1 MNQTLNLGEIQFYWR
16 VTDKPNVPT
25 NVVPNFLPFE
35 FTFEESTQLVRQKK
49 YQVILDALE
58 KIYLEEFNV
67 GYLQEGH
74 DLAEGYGNDVLK
86 FVNKSVTN
94 YLPNA
99 KRILEVGC
107 GGGYM
112 LNKFRAMGLEV
123 MGVDPSPIAVT
134 KGVEFKYDVIKDFYP
149 TKQTFEKVD
158 IIFHYDVLEHIE
170 NHIDFL
176 KEHKR
181 DLTDNGMI
189 VFAVP
194 DDTECLAVGDISMV
208 IHEHINYFDKESLAN
223 TVSKAG
229 FEVLDVQ
236 KSNHGGVLYCAA
248 RKINGDGNY
257 QDKSGIEKFENF
269 ITEHQLFRKRITD
282 YIDTILADEN
292 NVLGIY
298 IALRVAPY
306 LTKYKDSNRI
316 RFFDDDSGLHHKY
329 YDGYNV
335 TIENMNDL
343 VAKPVTHL
351 LIATH
356 SFGKIIHSKVV
367 EKVSYPIEITL
378 LNDFIKHN

>member
-16 VTDKPNVPT
+16 VTTKPNVPQ
-25 NVVPNFLPFE
+25 NVVPDFLPFE

-49 YQVILDALE
+49 NQVVLDALQ

-86 FVNKSVTN
+86 FVTKSVKD
-94 YLPNA
+94 YLPSA

-112 LNKFRAMGLEV
+112 LNKFRKMGLDV

-134 KGVEFKYDVIKDFYP
+134 KGKEFNYEVVKDFYP
-149 TKQTFEKVD
+149 TKQTFQKVD

-176 KEHKR
+176 SEHKR
-181 DLTDNGMI
+181 DLYDNGMI

-194 DDTECLAVGDISMV
+194 DDTECLSVGDVSMV
-208 IHEHINYFDKESLAN
+208 IHEHINYFDKDSLAN

-229 FEVLDVQ
+229 FEVLEIQ

-248 RKINGDGNY
+248 RKLNGGNNFV
-257 QDKSGIEKFENF
+257 DKSGSEKFENF
-269 ITEHQLFRKRITD
+269 IQEHQLFRKRITD
-282 YIDTILADEN
+282 YFDKVLSDSN

-306 LTKYKDSNRI
+306 LSKYKNNKNI
-316 RFFDDDSGLHHKY
+316 RFFDDDSGLHLKY
-329 YDGYNV
+329 YDGYV
-335 TIENMNDL
+335 IPIENMNDL
-343 VAKPVTHL
+343 VEKPVTHL
-351 LIATH
+351 LIASH
-356 SFGKIIHSKVV
+356 SFGKIIRSKVQ
-367 EKVSYPIEITL
+367 ERLNSPIEITL
-378 LNDFIKHN
+378 LTDFINHD